1 MPHTKSAWK
10 RLRSSDKRRRR
21 NRTTAKLIR
30 LQTRKATD
38 ALKGT
43 DVALATAEIVATVK
57 KLDKAAA
64 RKVIH
69 KNKAARLKSKM
80 AKRLNLLASGKA
92 PVTAA
97 KK

>member
-30 LQTRKATD
+30 LQTRKLTD
-38 ALKGT
+38 AVK
-43 DVALATAEIVATVK
+43 AEDITLVKAETVATVK

-64 RKVIH
+64 RGVIH

-80 AKRLNLLASGKA
+80 AKRLNAMAAGK
-92 PVTAA
+92 
-97 KK
+97 